1 MKRTRQFLLQ
11 DKMNQTDANQYYQV
25 KIISNPVKS
34 VTCRHRF
41 SKTETV
47 ATCKIF
53 KELLDLSQGVWQV
66 CVQSVLIQN
75 KHSTGPGYYVRTV
88 FDLKTNLTSSY
99 KQVQGSAVA
108 INETLTSIEFRGD
121 DNDFQLINPAP
132 KIFFTL
138 NNRPNDSF
146 KVFFAENDLVAREDF
161 VYKVEVEIRFLFQ
174 RMI

>member
-1 MKRTRQFLLQ
+1 M
-11 DKMNQTDANQYYQV
+11 
-25 KIISNPVKS
+25 
-34 VTCRHRF
+34 
-41 SKTETV
+41 
-47 ATCKIF
+47 
-53 KELLDLSQGVWQV
+53 
-66 CVQSVLIQN
+66 LIQN
-75 KHSTGPGYYVRTV
+75 KHSAGPGYYVRTV

-161 VYKVEVEIRFLFQ
+161 VYEVEVEIRFLFQ